1 MTLSSTVVIYAHPFP
16 QRSRVNRPL
25 AAALAALPHV
35 QVRDLY
41 RAYTDYNIDVVAEQR
56 ALAAADTVVLQFPL
70 RWYSVPALM
79 KLWLDEV
86 LERGWAYGPGGTA
99 LRGKSLLVAASTG
112 GRAESYSPEGAHQHE
127 ADVFLLPLAQ
137 TARLCGM
144 NWLAPAIVHNAHH
157 LEPDELAR
165 YIDEV
170 KARLRAAAQA
180 DLLPTARTGSL
191 AAHTEGTR

>member
-1 MTLSSTVVIYAHPFP
+1 MNLRSTVVIYAHPFP
-16 QRSRVNRPL
+16 HRSRVNRPL
-25 AAALAALPHV
+25 AEALAALPQV

-41 RAYTDYNIDVVAEQR
+41 RDYTDYNIDIVAEQR

-70 RWYSVPALM
+70 RWFSVPPLL

-99 LRGKSLLVAASTG
+99 LRGKSLLVAATTG
-112 GRAESYSPEGAHQHE
+112 GTADSYSPAGAHRHE
-127 ADVFLLPLAQ
+127 VEAFLLPLAQ

-144 NWLAPAIVHNAHH
+144 NWLAPAVAHDAHH
-157 LEPDELAR
+157 LQADDLSR

-170 KARLRAAAQA
+170 KARLSAEPPAMPVSAPPA
-180 DLLPTARTGSL
+180 DSL
-191 AAHTEGTR
+191 ADSY

>member
-1 MTLSSTVVIYAHPFP
+1 MTQSSTVVIYAHPFP
-16 QRSRVNRPL
+16 HRSHVNRPL
-25 AAALAALPHV
+25 AAALAALPQV

-41 RAYTDYNIDVVAEQR
+41 RDYTDYNIDVVAEQR

-70 RWYSVPALM
+70 RWYSVPPLM
-79 KLWLDEV
+79 KLWFDEV

-112 GRAESYSPEGAHQHE
+112 GRAESYSPTGAHQHE
-127 ADVFLLPLAQ
+127 LDAFLLPLAQ

-144 NWLAPAIVHNAHH
+144 TWLPPAIAHNAHH
-157 LEPDELAR
+157 LEPDELSR

-170 KARLRAAAQA
+170 VARLSGGPQA
-180 DLLPTARTGSL
+180 RPRPDSSAGSL
-191 AAHTEGTR
+191 AGSLAGSY